1 MLPNNLLWYPSNS
14 EIHPIKKKTD
24 NVIENAYNLENDFYV
39 REREQKNQQ
48 QQKQQKQNRKEKD

>member
-1 MLPNNLLWYPSNS
+1 MRSIQL
-14 EIHPIKKKTD
+14 KKKTD